1 MNNKLTLED
10 IDVVVV
16 DSDRVS
22 RQTIRN
28 ILTDHGIKRIT
39 MASNMRDMVS
49 TLDISAPDLLIA
61 DHEMP
66 DGDLSDFVHKLRH
79 YETKYNP
86 FLPIIATAWS
96 PTHETVRS
104 IIQSGVDHI
113 VSKPLSAGQ
122 LMQRIKVL
130 ALARKPFIVTSQYIG
145 PDRRKKDDER
155 PSEITPVSVPNTLN
169 MKATG
174 GGEISPAVLQAE
186 VDACIKQ
193 VNIQKL
199 ERNAQQVGFLVDR
212 IVPGLAMGGPDE
224 TTSRSL
230 DRLLYV
236 SEDIARRMGGT
247 PYAHVSELCK
257 TLIGVTKRIID
268 SGDFPAPKDVELLK
282 PVAKSIQAGFDE
294 KGEDAQ
300 RMAMEISK
308 SVKSGQAK
316 SQLR

>member
-10 IDVVVV
+10 IDVIIV
-16 DSDRVS
+16 DSDRIS

-28 ILTDHGIKRIT
+28 ILSDHGIKRIT
-39 MASNMRDMVS
+39 MANNMRDMIA
-49 TLDISAPDLLIA
+49 TLDVSSPDLLIA

-96 PTHETVRS
+96 PTHDTVRG

-122 LMQRIKVL
+122 LMKRIKVL

-155 PSEITPVSVPNTLN
+155 PSVAIPVSVPNTLN

-174 GGEISPAVLQAE
+174 SGELDPATLQAE

-199 ERNAQQVGFLVDR
+199 ERNAQQVAFLSDR
-212 IVPGLAMGGPDE
+212 IVPGLAMGEPDE
-224 TTSRSL
+224 TTARSL

-257 TLIGVTKRIID
+257 TMIDVTRRIID
-268 SGDFPAPKDVELLK
+268 AGDFPAPKDVELLK
-282 PVAKSIQAGFDE
+282 PVAKSIEAGFSESGDE
-294 KGEDAQ
+294 AQ
-300 RMAMEISK
+300 RTAMEISK
-308 SVKSGQAK
+308 SVKGGQTK
-316 SQLR
+316 QVQH

>member
-1 MNNKLTLED
+1 MNNKLTLEE
-10 IDVVVV
+10 IDVIIV
-16 DSDRVS
+16 DSDRIS

-28 ILTDHGIKRIT
+28 ILSDHGIKHIT
-39 MASNMRDMVS
+39 MASNMRDMIAV
-49 TLDISAPDLLIA
+49 LDVNSPDLLIV

-96 PTHETVRS
+96 PTHDTVRD

-145 PDRRKKDDER
+145 PERRKKDDER
-155 PSEITPVSVPNTLN
+155 PSEATPVNVPNTLN
-169 MKATG
+169 IKATG
-174 GGEISPAVLQAE
+174 SGEINPATLQAE

-199 ERNAQQVGFLVDR
+199 ERNAQQVSFLVDR
-212 IVPGLAMGGPDE
+212 IIPGLAMGGPDE
-224 TTSRSL
+224 TTARSL

-247 PYAHVSELCK
+247 PYAHVSELCN
-257 TLIGVTKRIID
+257 TMIDVTKRIID
-268 SGDFPAPKDVELLK
+268 AGDFPTPKDVELLK
-282 PVAKSIQAGFDE
+282 PVARSIQAGFDE

-308 SVKSGQAK
+308 SVKGGQIK
-316 SQLR
+316 SQPH

>member
-1 MNNKLTLED
+1 MNNKITLEE
-10 IDVVVV
+10 IDVIIV
-16 DSDRVS
+16 DSDRLS

-28 ILTDHGIKRIT
+28 ILSDNGIRRIT
-39 MASNMRDMVS
+39 MANNMRDMIG
-49 TLDISAPDLLIA
+49 TLDVSSPDLLIA

-96 PTHETVRS
+96 PTHETVRN

-130 ALARKPFIVTSQYIG
+130 ALARKPFIVTSHYIG

-155 PSEITPVSVPNTLN
+155 PSEATPVRVPNTLN

-174 GGEISPAVLQAE
+174 GGEINPVILQE
-186 VDACIKQ
+186 EIDACIKQ

-199 ERNAQQVGFLVDR
+199 ERNAQQVNFLVDR

-247 PYAHVSELCK
+247 PYAHVSELCN
-257 TLIGVTKRIID
+257 TMIDVTKRII
-268 SGDFPAPKDVELLK
+268 SAGDFPAPKDVELLK
-282 PVAKSIQAGFDE
+282 PVARSIQAGFDE

-308 SVKSGQAK
+308 SVKGGQIKPA
-316 SQLR
+316 LH

>member
-1 MNNKLTLED
+1 MDTKVNLED
-10 IDVVVV
+10 INVVIV
-16 DSDRVS
+16 DADRTS

-28 ILTDHGIKRIT
+28 ILTDNGIRNISV
-39 MASNMRDMVS
+39 AVNMRDMTNILDVS
-49 TLDISAPDLLIA
+49 SPDLLIS
-61 DHEMP
+61 DHELP
-66 DGDLSDFVHKLRH
+66 DGDFSDFVHKLRH

-145 PDRRKKDDER
+145 PDRRKKDDSR
-155 PSEITPVSVPNTLN
+155 PSVSTPVIVPSTLN

-174 GGEISPAVLQAE
+174 ATEINPASLQE
-186 VDACIKQ
+186 EIDACVKQ

-199 ERNAQQVGFLVDR
+199 ERNAQQVTFLVDR
-212 IVPGLAMGGPDE
+212 IVPGLALGGPDE

-247 PYAHVSELCK
+247 PYAHVSELCN
-257 TLIGVTKRIID
+257 TMINVTRKIID
-268 SGDFPAPKDVELLK
+268 AGDFPAPKDVELLK
-282 PVAKSIQAGFDE
+282 PVAKSIEAGFAE
-294 KGEDAQ
+294 SGEEAQ
-300 RMAMEISK
+300 KMALEISR
-308 SVKSGQAK
+308 SVKGGQTK
-316 SQLR
+316 